1 MSKNERNR
9 WKAVDYA
16 DGVLSGDLA
25 MLSRAITLVESRLES
40 DRAIADQVINMLI
53 SHTGRSKRIG
63 ITGAPGVGKSTFIEQ
78 LGKEVI
84 KKGLR
89 LAVLSVDPSS
99 AKSGG
104 SILGDKT
111 RMEQLSKTEKAFIRP
126 SPGSGHQGGV
136 SAFTREAMLLCE
148 AAGYEVVIVETI
160 GVGQSEVQ
168 VKEMVDFFMLL
179 VQPESGDE
187 LQGVKR
193 GIMEMVDAIVVN
205 KADRSNLEKAKQTQK
220 ELEGA
225 LHLLHQEAIHGQGK
239 VMLASSLE
247 GSGFGD
253 IWKVTEDYFTTIQQ
267 SGFLEQN
274 RLNQRTYWFYAHVQ
288 RILEQKFYHNP
299 AVKEQMA
306 KAVAEV
312 KQAEASPANV
322 ARKLVEEFFKKLSS
336 KSS

>member
-1 MSKNERNR
+1 MPENKQNR
-9 WKAVDYA
+9 WNAATYV
-16 DGVLSGDLA
+16 DGVLSGDRA
-25 MLSRAITLVESRLES
+25 MLSRAITLVESRLEA
-40 DRAIADQVINMLI
+40 DRAVADQVINLLLP
-53 SHTGRSKRIG
+53 HTGNAKRIG

-78 LGKEVI
+78 LGQKII
-84 KKGLR
+84 KMDHR

-193 GIMEMVDAIVVN
+193 GMMEMVDAIVVN

-220 ELEGA
+220 ELESA

-247 GSGFGD
+247 GSGFGE
-253 IWKVTEDYFTTIQQ
+253 IWKATDDYFALIQQ

-274 RLNQRTYWFYAHVQ
+274 RSNQRAYWFYAHVQ
-288 RILEQKFYHNP
+288 QALERQFYQNP
-299 AVKEQMA
+299 TVKEKMVKSLDEVRQA
-306 KAVAEV
+306 ETSPAAVA
-312 KQAEASPANV
+312 
-322 ARKLVEEFFKKLSS
+322 RGLVEEFFKKLSS
-336 KSS
+336 KNR